1 MSSIR
6 VLKAPRLPSVS
17 EEISKLLVGLEVTLT
32 GEPHIKVISDTE
44 DATDIDMEYDHESY
58 YLISVGGLTNAI
70 FVAQQRQ
77 IVDPNLVYLIDEIK
91 ESLLG
96 DSVLALPKHMCE
108 YLP

>member
-6 VLKAPRLPSVS
+6 ILKAPKLPNVS
-17 EEISKLLVGLEVTLT
+17 EEISKLLIGLEVSLT

-44 DATDIDMEYDHESY
+44 EAICIYMEYDHDSY
-58 YLISVGGLTNAI
+58 YLISVGGLTRAV
-70 FVAQQRQ
+70 FVAQQRR
-77 IVDPNLVYLIDEIK
+77 IIDPHLSHLIDEIQV
-91 ESLLG
+91 SLLG